1 MRALVV
7 GAGAV
12 GQVYARHLQLG
23 GADVT
28 FFVREKYRATLERGL
43 DMYPLNG
50 RRPTEPVRFDAFSV
64 VSRPDEVAART
75 FDQVYLTVSSPALAG
90 PWLRE
95 LIAATGDA
103 TIVALQP
110 GNDERAVLLAAGVP
124 ADRLV
129 SGMITLISYA
139 APLPGETRFPKPG
152 MAYWFPPMAPAPHSG
167 PRERTAAVVR
177 ALRAG
182 KLPSKVHRDVPG
194 AVAFPSAILMPYL
207 VALETAGWSFQ
218 ALGRGPAIDL
228 GARGAREALAVTAAT
243 TGRRRPLG
251 ARVLSRPSML
261 RFALWFAA
269 RLFPLPLEIYLREHF
284 TKVHAQTI
292 EFIANYIAKGKPAGV
307 GVAALEQLLAGVEP
321 AQPLAAARQPERPV
335 A

>member
-23 GADVT
+23 GAEVT
-28 FFVREKYRATLERGL
+28 FFVRDKYRAALERGL
-43 DMYPLNG
+43 DMYALNG
-50 RRPTEPVRFDAFSV
+50 PRPSKPVRFEAFKV
-64 VSRPDEVAART
+64 VSRPDEVAAHR

-95 LIAATGDA
+95 LIAVTGDA

-110 GNDERAVLLAAGVP
+110 GNDERALLLAAGVP

-129 SGMITLISYA
+129 QGMITLISYS

-152 MAYWFPPMAPAPHSG
+152 MAYWFPPLAPAPHSG

-207 VALETAGWSFQ
+207 VALETAGWSFP
-218 ALGRGPAIDL
+218 ALGASPALDL
-228 GARGAREALAVTAAT
+228 GARAVREALAVTAAT

-251 ARVLSRPSML
+251 ARVLSRPTML
-261 RFALWFAA
+261 RFTLWFAA
-269 RLFPLPLEIYLREHF
+269 RLVPLPLEIYLREHF
-284 TKVHAQTI
+284 IKVHAQTI
-292 EFIANYIAKGKPAGV
+292 EFMANYIAKGKQAGV
-307 GVAALEQLLAGVEP
+307 GVSALEQLLAGVES
-321 AQPLAAARQPERPV
+321 AETSAAVRQPERPV

>member
-12 GQVYARHLQLG
+12 GQAYARHLQLG
-23 GADVT
+23 GAEVT
-28 FFVREKYRATLERGL
+28 FFVRDKYRATLERGL
-43 DMYPLNG
+43 DMYWLNAP
-50 RRPTEPVRFDAFSV
+50 RPTEPVRFETFSIV
-64 VSRPDEVAART
+64 TQPHEVAARR

-103 TIVALQP
+103 TIIALEP
-110 GNDERAVLLAAGVP
+110 GADDRAVLLAAGVP
-124 ADRLV
+124 VERLV
-129 SGMITLISYA
+129 QGMITLISYS

-182 KLPSKVHRDVPG
+182 KLPSKVHRDVP
-194 AVAFPSAILMPYL
+194 ATVAFPSAVLMPYL
-207 VALETAGWSFQ
+207 IALESAGWSFRE
-218 ALGRGPAIDL
+218 LGRGPAIAL
-228 GARGAREALAVTAAT
+228 GASAAREALAITAAT
-243 TGRRRPLG
+243 TGRRTPFG
-251 ARVLSRPSML
+251 ARAIARPTLL
-261 RFALWFAA
+261 RLALWFG
-269 RLFPLPLEIYLREHF
+269 RRVIPLPLEIYLREHF

-292 EFIANYIAKGKPAGV
+292 EFMEGYIAKGKKAGV
-307 GVAALEQLLAGVEP
+307 SVAALEELLASVEP
-321 AQPLAAARQPERPV
+321 AHAPARSERPV